1 MRRKP
6 GVQQKRK
13 DGSAFSMSISIPISM
28 SMPVRQRVR
37 REQAEA
43 APRHPG
49 ELVPVEERRPGQP
62 WFGTGV
68 QRDPQQACGGRE
80 EQYGDRDAP

>member
-1 MRRKP
+1 M
-6 GVQQKRK
+6 
-13 DGSAFSMSISIPISM
+13 SMLSMSLLSMSMLSM

-62 WFGTGV
+62 RFGTGV
-68 QRDPQQACGGRE
+68 PGDPQQTRGGRE
-80 EQYGDRDAP
+80 KQYGDRDAP